1 MVRIGGNVSAALLAQ
16 PSIATVEQQ
25 VGRAELGE
33 DAWGPQRS
41 EFHVELEPVSAREQE
56 AAEQGIRATLEG
68 VPGIQSEVVTF
79 LGDRISETIAGETAP
94 VVVSI
99 FGDDLDL
106 LDAKAQEVAS
116 VLRTVAGAKDV
127 QVKAPPGTPRLA
139 IKLRAE
145 RLVQFGYRPVD
156 VLEAIQAAFQGTI
169 VAQTYQGS
177 RVSNV
182 AVILDDPERRDPET
196 IGALLLRNANG
207 LRLPLSELAD
217 VYSTSGRHSIL
228 HEGTRRRQTVTCN
241 PRERDVASFV
251 ADAKHAVAS
260 KVGFPAGVYVLFS
273 GAAQAR
279 EQAQRQLLVHSLIA
293 AAGILLLL
301 ATVYRSWRNLLLILA
316 NMPFALVGGVL
327 AVWLTGSGLTIGALV
342 GFVTL
347 FGVTTRNSIMMIS
360 HFEHLVQEEGVTWG
374 RDAAM
379 RGASERLLPIL
390 MTALVTAL
398 GLLPLAV
405 GSGEAGREIEGPMAV
420 VILGGLIT
428 STILNLVVLPT
439 LALQY
444 GRFEPTEPIPD

>member
-1 MVRIGGNVSAALLAQ
+1 
-16 PSIATVEQQ
+16 
-25 VGRAELGE
+25 
-33 DAWGPQRS
+33 
-41 EFHVELEPVSAREQE
+41 
-56 AAEQGIRATLEG
+56 
-68 VPGIQSEVVTF
+68 VVTF

-99 FGDDLDL
+99 FGDDLDV

-127 QVKAPPGTPRLA
+127 QVKSPPGTPRLA

-156 VLEAIQAAFQGTI
+156 VLEAIQAAFQGTV
-169 VAQTYQGS
+169 VAQTYQGG

-182 AVILDDPERRDPET
+182 AVILDEPERRDPEAT
-196 IGALLLRNANG
+196 GALLLRNANG

-241 PRERDVASFV
+241 PGARRRFV
-251 ADAKHAVAS
+251 RRGCEARRRVEGQLPGRGLRPVQRRGTGARAGPAPAP
-260 KVGFPAGVYVLFS
+260 GAFPV
-273 GAAQAR
+273 
-279 EQAQRQLLVHSLIA
+279 A

-301 ATVYRSWRNLLLILA
+301 ATVYRNWRNLLLVLA

-347 FGVTTRNSIMMIS
+347 FGITTR
-360 HFEHLVQEEGVTWG
+360 
-374 RDAAM
+374 
-379 RGASERLLPIL
+379 
-390 MTALVTAL
+390 
-398 GLLPLAV
+398 
-405 GSGEAGREIEGPMAV
+405 
-420 VILGGLIT
+420 
-428 STILNLVVLPT
+428 
-439 LALQY
+439 
-444 GRFEPTEPIPD
+444 